1 MGSKG
6 LPHHLQLELNEFKE
20 VLYGQ
25 YSHHV
30 TIHGLRLNQEKQM
43 CKARLTKR
51 GLTDLFKKFKVQSDR
66 ISCSPLQKDGQIL

>member
-6 LPHHLQLELNEFKE
+6 IPHHLKLELDEFKE
-20 VLYGQ
+20 ALYGQ
-25 YSHHV
+25 SSHKV

-51 GLTDLFKKFKVQSDR
+51 GLTNLFKKFPIASDR
-66 ISCSPLQKDGQIL
+66 ISCSPLKKDGQFL